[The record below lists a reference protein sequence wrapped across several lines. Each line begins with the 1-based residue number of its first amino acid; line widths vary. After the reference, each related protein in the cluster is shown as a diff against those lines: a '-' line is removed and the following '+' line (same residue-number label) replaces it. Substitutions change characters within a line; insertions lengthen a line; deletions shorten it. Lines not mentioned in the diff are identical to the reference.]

1 MKIELS
7 KAEAATLK
15 QALKAWETQPISEA
29 MSLSLISAMLF
40 TEEDYE
46 SGKTKQK
53 PRLELERAKS
63 DAARRSVTVT
73 LLMAKIIAAEQAET
87 QETEHISA

>member
-40 TEEDYE
+40 AEE
-46 SGKTKQK
+46 SGKT
-53 PRLELERAKS
+53 ELERAKS